1 MDEVLDREIVAAV
14 RRFVERDV
22 IPNASALEHRDEYP
36 HAMVATM
43 RELGLFGAT
52 IPADFGGL
60 GLSFLTYARVM
71 EELSRGWMSLAG
83 VINSHLIM
91 AYVIANHGTDAQK
104 KYFLPAM
111 ARGEKRGGLALTE
124 PHAGSDVQSIRTT
137 AVRRG
142 DDYVLTGAQDV
153 HHQCAPWHDARG
165 RRQDQSARRSRV
177 RRHQH
182 VRRRE
187 ERARSHRQPQSGQA
201 RLQRNRHL
209 RSSVRR
215 RRRALRTN
223 LIGGAE
229 GAGFKQVMSALEVG
243 RINVAARAVG
253 VGQAAFETA
262 IRYAQQRTAFGKPI
276 CQHQAVQL
284 LLADMATRVEAARL
298 MVANAAR
305 KKDAGE
311 RCDVEAGMA
320 KLFASEACAK
330 ISLDA
335 MRVLGGYGFMADF
348 PVERFYR
355 DAPLMMIGEGTNEI
369 QALVIA
375 QRPAGRYPVLQIS
388 GFADRAN
395 SCSARAH
402 STGCVNMTSCPL
414 FTNLNVGFFSRL
426 EKCGCQFGAP
436 ATGV

>member
-1 MDEVLDREIVAAV
+1 MDEVYDRDIIAAV
-14 RRFVERDV
+14 RGFVEREV
-22 IPNASALEHRDEYP
+22 IPFASELEHRDEYP

-43 RELGLFGAT
+43 KQLGLFGAT
-52 IPADFGGL
+52 IPAEHGGL
-60 GLSFLTYARVM
+60 GLAFATYARVM

-91 AYVIANHGTDAQK
+91 AYIITHHGTDTQK

-111 ARGEKRGGLALTE
+111 ARGDKRGGLALTE

-142 DDYVLTGAQDV
+142 DDYLLKGNKMFITNARNGTMLAVAAKTDPRAKPAYAGISVFAV
-153 HHQCAPWHDARG
+153 EKNDAG
-165 RRQDQSARRSRV
+165 PAVSANLKKIGYKGIDTCEVTFDDLAVPAAS
-177 RRHQH
+177 
-182 VRRRE
+182 
-187 ERARSHRQPQSGQA
+187 
-201 RLQRNRHL
+201 
-209 RSSVRR
+209 
-215 RRRALRTN
+215 

-229 GAGFKQVMSALEVG
+229 GLGFKQVMSALEVG

-262 IRYAQQRTAFGKPI
+262 IRYAQQRTTFGKPI
-276 CQHQAVQL
+276 CEHQAVQL
-284 LLADMATRVEAARL
+284 MLADMGTRVEAARL
-298 MVANAAR
+298 LVANAAR

-335 MRVLGGYGFMADF
+335 MRVLGGYGFMQEF

-375 QRPAGRYPVLQIS
+375 RGLIARYP
-388 GFADRAN
+388 A
-395 SCSARAH
+395 
-402 STGCVNMTSCPL
+402 
-414 FTNLNVGFFSRL
+414 
-426 EKCGCQFGAP
+426 
-436 ATGV
+436 

>member
-1 MDEVLDREIVAAV
+1 MDEVSDRDVVAAV

-22 IPNASALEHRDEYP
+22 IPAASELEHNDEYP
-36 HAMVATM
+36 HRMVATM

-52 IPADFGGL
+52 IPAEYGGL
-60 GLSFLTYARVM
+60 GLSFQSYAQVM

-91 AYVIANHGTDAQK
+91 AHVIANHGTEEQR

-111 ARGEKRGGLALTE
+111 ASGEKRGGLALTE

-137 AVRRG
+137 AKRSG
-142 DDYVLTGAQDV
+142 DDYVVNGSKMFITN
-153 HHQCAPWHDARG
+153 ARHG
-165 RRQDQSARRSRV
+165 TMLAVAAKTNPEALPAYAGISMFAVEKSERGPTVSRNLKKLGYKGIDTCEV
-177 RRHQH
+177 IFDE
-182 VRRRE
+182 VPVP
-187 ERARSHRQPQSGQA
+187 ATA
-201 RLQRNRHL
+201 
-209 RSSVRR
+209 
-215 RRRALRTN
+215 
-223 LIGGAE
+223 LIGGVE
-229 GAGFKQVMSALEVG
+229 GQGFKQVMSALEVG
-243 RINVAARAVG
+243 RINVASRAVG
-253 VGQAAFETA
+253 VAQAAFETA
-262 IRYAQQRTAFGKPI
+262 IRYSQQRSAFGKPI

-284 LLADMATRVEAARL
+284 MLADMGTRIEAARL
-298 MVANAAR
+298 LVANAAR

-335 MRVLGGYGFMADF
+335 MRVLGGYGFMAEF

-375 QRPAGRYPVLQIS
+375 RGLLSRYP
-388 GFADRAN
+388 A
-395 SCSARAH
+395 
-402 STGCVNMTSCPL
+402 
-414 FTNLNVGFFSRL
+414 
-426 EKCGCQFGAP
+426 
-436 ATGV
+436 

>member
-14 RRFVERDV
+14 RRFVDRDV

-71 EELSRGWMSLAG
+71 EALSRGWMSLAG

-91 AYVIANHGTDAQK
+91 AYVIASHGAEAQK

-137 AVRRG
+137 AIRRG
-142 DDYVLTGAQDV
+142 DDYILAGSKMFITNARHGTMLAVAAKTNPHADPGYAGISMFAVEKSDRGPTVSRKLVKLRHKGIDTCEVLFEDV
-153 HHQCAPWHDARG
+153 AVPAD
-165 RRQDQSARRSRV
+165 
-177 RRHQH
+177 
-182 VRRRE
+182 
-187 ERARSHRQPQSGQA
+187 
-201 RLQRNRHL
+201 
-209 RSSVRR
+209 
-215 RRRALRTN
+215 N

-229 GAGFKQVMSALEVG
+229 GMGFKQVMSALEVG

-262 IRYAQQRTAFGKPI
+262 IRYAQQRSAFGKPI

-284 LLADMATRVEAARL
+284 MLADMATRVEAARL
-298 MVANAAR
+298 MVASAAR
-305 KKDAGE
+305 TK
-311 RCDVEAGMA
+311 
-320 KLFASEACAK
+320 
-330 ISLDA
+330 
-335 MRVLGGYGFMADF
+335 
-348 PVERFYR
+348 P
-355 DAPLMMIGEGTNEI
+355 P
-369 QALVIA
+369 
-375 QRPAGRYPVLQIS
+375 
-388 GFADRAN
+388 
-395 SCSARAH
+395 
-402 STGCVNMTSCPL
+402 
-414 FTNLNVGFFSRL
+414 
-426 EKCGCQFGAP
+426 
-436 ATGV
+436 

>member
-1 MDEVLDREIVAAV
+1 MDEVYDRDIVAAV
-14 RRFVERDV
+14 RAFVEREV
-22 IPNASALEHRDEYP
+22 IAQASELEHRDEYP
-36 HAMVATM
+36 HAMVAAM
-43 RELGLFGAT
+43 KALGLFGAT
-52 IPADFGGL
+52 IPAEHGGL
-60 GLSFLTYARVM
+60 GLSFATYARVM

-91 AYVIANHGTDAQK
+91 AFIITHHGTAPQK
-104 KYFLPAM
+104 AYFLPAM
-111 ARGEKRGGLALTE
+111 ARGDKRGGLALTE

-142 DDYVLTGAQDV
+142 DDYILKGSKMFITN
-153 HHQCAPWHDARG
+153 ARNG
-165 RRQDQSARRSRV
+165 TMLAVAAKTDPRAKPAYAGISMFAVEKSAAGPAVSANLKKIGYKGIDTCEV
-177 RRHQH
+177 TLDDLA
-182 VRRRE
+182 VP
-187 ERARSHRQPQSGQA
+187 AA
-201 RLQRNRHL
+201 
-209 RSSVRR
+209 
-215 RRRALRTN
+215 N
-223 LIGGAE
+223 LIGGGE
-229 GAGFKQVMSALEVG
+229 GLGFKQVMSALEVG

-276 CQHQAVQL
+276 CEHQAVQL
-284 LLADMATRVEAARL
+284 MLADMGTRVEAARL

-305 KKDAGE
+305 RKDAGE

-335 MRVLGGYGFMADF
+335 MRVLGGYGFMQEF

-375 QRPAGRYPVLQIS
+375 RGLLARY
-388 GFADRAN
+388 RA
-395 SCSARAH
+395 
-402 STGCVNMTSCPL
+402 
-414 FTNLNVGFFSRL
+414 
-426 EKCGCQFGAP
+426 
-436 ATGV
+436 

>member
-1 MDEVLDREIVAAV
+1 MDEVLDNEIVDAV

-22 IPNASALEHRDEYP
+22 IPVASELEHRDEYP
-36 HAMVATM
+36 QALVDTM
-43 RELGLFGAT
+43 KTLGLFGAT
-52 IPADFGGL
+52 IPVEHGGL
-60 GLSFLTYARVM
+60 GLSFGTYARVM

-91 AYVIANHGTDAQK
+91 AFVITHHGTDAQK

-142 DDYVLTGAQDV
+142 DDYVLSGSKMFITN
-153 HHQCAPWHDARG
+153 ARNG
-165 RRQDQSARRSRV
+165 TMLAVAAKTNPKAEPAYAGISMFAVEKNESGPTVSRNIKKLGYKGIDTCEV
-177 RRHQH
+177 LLEDFP
-182 VRRRE
+182 VP
-187 ERARSHRQPQSGQA
+187 A
-201 RLQRNRHL
+201 
-209 RSSVRR
+209 SS
-215 RRRALRTN
+215 

-229 GAGFKQVMSALEVG
+229 GQGFKQVMSALEVG

-253 VGQAAFETA
+253 VAQAAFESA
-262 IRYAQQRTAFGKPI
+262 IRYSQQRTAFGKPI
-276 CQHQAVQL
+276 SQHQAVQL
-284 LLADMATRVEAARL
+284 MLADMGTRVEAARL
-298 MVANAAR
+298 LVSNAAR

-335 MRVLGGYGFMADF
+335 MRVLAGYGFTQEF

-375 QRPAGRYPVLQIS
+375 KGLLARYAI
-388 GFADRAN
+388 
-395 SCSARAH
+395 
-402 STGCVNMTSCPL
+402 
-414 FTNLNVGFFSRL
+414 
-426 EKCGCQFGAP
+426 
-436 ATGV
+436 

>member
-1 MDEVLDREIVAAV
+1 M
-14 RRFVERDV
+14 
-22 IPNASALEHRDEYP
+22 
-36 HAMVATM
+36 
-43 RELGLFGAT
+43 GLAFA
-52 IPADFGGL
+52 
-60 GLSFLTYARVM
+60 TYARVM

-91 AYVIANHGTDAQK
+91 AFIITHHGTDAQK

-111 ARGEKRGGLALTE
+111 ARGDKRGGLALTE

-137 AVRRG
+137 AIRRG
-142 DDYVLTGAQDV
+142 DDYILKGSKMFITNARNGTMLAVAAKTDPRAKPVYAGISMFAV
-153 HHQCAPWHDARG
+153 EKNDAG
-165 RRQDQSARRSRV
+165 PAVSANLKKIGYKGIDTCEVTFDDMAVPAAS
-177 RRHQH
+177 
-182 VRRRE
+182 
-187 ERARSHRQPQSGQA
+187 
-201 RLQRNRHL
+201 
-209 RSSVRR
+209 
-215 RRRALRTN
+215 

-229 GAGFKQVMSALEVG
+229 GLGFKQVMSALEVG

-262 IRYAQQRTAFGKPI
+262 IRYAQQRTTFGKPI
-276 CQHQAVQL
+276 CEHQAVQL
-284 LLADMATRVEAARL
+284 LLADMGTRVEAARL
-298 MVANAAR
+298 LVANAAR

-335 MRVLGGYGFMADF
+335 MRVLGGYGFMQEF

-375 QRPAGRYPVLQIS
+375 RGLIARYP
-388 GFADRAN
+388 A
-395 SCSARAH
+395 
-402 STGCVNMTSCPL
+402 
-414 FTNLNVGFFSRL
+414 
-426 EKCGCQFGAP
+426 
-436 ATGV
+436 

>member
-1 MDEVLDREIVAAV
+1 
-14 RRFVERDV
+14 
-22 IPNASALEHRDEYP
+22 
-36 HAMVATM
+36 
-43 RELGLFGAT
+43 
-52 IPADFGGL
+52 
-60 GLSFLTYARVM
+60 
-71 EELSRGWMSLAG
+71 
-83 VINSHLIM
+83 M

-142 DDYVLTGAQDV
+142 DDYILSGSKMFITN
-153 HHQCAPWHDARG
+153 ARHG
-165 RRQDQSARRSRV
+165 TMLAVAAKTNPHADPAYAGISLFAVEKIRPRPN
-177 RRHQH
+177 
-182 VRRRE
+182 
-187 ERARSHRQPQSGQA
+187 RQPQPRQA
-201 RLQRNRHL
+201 RLQRHRHL
-209 RSSVRR
+209 RSTVRGRRGARRKSNRR
-215 RRRALRTN
+215 RRR
-223 LIGGAE
+223 G
-229 GAGFKQVMSALEVG
+229 GFKQVMSALEVG

-375 QRPAGRYPVLQIS
+375 RGLLARYSI
-388 GFADRAN
+388 
-395 SCSARAH
+395 
-402 STGCVNMTSCPL
+402 
-414 FTNLNVGFFSRL
+414 
-426 EKCGCQFGAP
+426 
-436 ATGV
+436 